1 MLTGHVFIATS
12 LDGYIARRDGEIDW
26 LMNRNS
32 QGEGEDHG
40 YYSFMADV
48 DGIIMG
54 RGTYEKVLTFP
65 KWPYAGKVV
74 VLTRSLFEADLP
86 QKLRGRVSFSS
97 EEPVALFQR
106 LFSEGWG
113 RAYVDGGKVI
123 QSFLRAGLIEDMV
136 ITKIPVLI
144 GAGLPLF
151 GIVDTDI
158 LLKHVKTNSF
168 PSGLVQS
175 KYAVA

>member
-12 LDGYIARRDGEIDW
+12 LDGFIARPDGEIDW
-26 LMNRNS
+26 LTRGNS
-32 QGEGEDHG
+32 EGEDHG
-40 YYSFMADV
+40 YHSFMASV

-65 KWPYAGKVV
+65 TWPYAGKAV
-74 VLTRSLFEADLP
+74 VLTHSLREADLP
-86 QKLRGRVSFSS
+86 QQLRSRVSFSS
-97 EEPVALFQR
+97 EEPSILFKR
-106 LFSEGWG
+106 LFSEGWAH
-113 RAYVDGGKVI
+113 AYVDGGKVI
-123 QSFLRAGLIEDMV
+123 QSFLRAGLIADMI

-144 GAGLPLF
+144 GSGLPLF

-158 LLKHVKTNSF
+158 QLKHVKTNSF

-175 KYAVA
+175 KYAVV